1 MSGPLRLIE
10 VAHASNTGRV
20 RTHNEDRYLARPPLL
35 AVADGMGGAK
45 AGEVAAQITVETLA
59 ALDATATPGDLRDA
73 IIEAN
78 TRIRSAADDDTARA
92 GMGTT
97 ATAALIGGEQVTLM
111 HVGDSRGYLYRAG
124 ELRQLTDDH
133 SVVAEMVRQGQLL
146 PEEAERHTSRNIIT
160 RALGA
165 EPTVEVDEV
174 RVPLYAGDMILLCSD
189 GLSSLVRDVEIAHTI
204 AQSSDARRAVDALV
218 TAALERGGT
227 DNITVVL
234 ARFDGPDAPAED
246 ATGQLTAVGEQTQ
259 PLRIPPS
266 PPVTAPKATRT
277 PVVLEPTALGRR
289 ARMRRTLGL
298 TAVGLLLLGAFG
310 TWIGSRTYFVDG
322 APGHTVQVSH
332 GAPVEIGPL
341 TLFATWGDTGIAAT
355 AVTAVDPTA
364 LGRSA
369 RGQGDAVRHAVDL
382 IWRFGLPTIPEIT
395 VPPPPAKPAR
405 TPTPTGGR

>member
-10 VAHASNTGRV
+10 VAHASDTGRV
-20 RTHNEDRYLARPPLL
+20 RTHNEDRYLASPPLL

-59 ALDATATPGDLRDA
+59 ALDVTATPGDLRDA

-78 TRIRSAADDDTARA
+78 TRIRSAADDDTERA

-97 ATAALIGGEQVTLM
+97 ATAALIGVEQVTLM

-124 ELRQLTDDH
+124 ELRQLTNDH

-165 EPTVEVDEV
+165 EATVEVDEV

-204 AQSSDARRAVDALV
+204 AESSDARRAVDALV
-218 TAALERGGT
+218 ATALERGGT

-234 ARFDGPDAPAED
+234 ARFDGPDAPAGD
-246 ATGQLTAVGEQTQ
+246 VTGQLAVVGEQTQ
-259 PLRIPPS
+259 PLRIPEQ
-266 PPVTAPKATRT
+266 PVTAHKAMRT

-341 TLFATWGDTGIAAT
+341 ALFATWGDTGVAAT

-395 VPPPPAKPAR
+395 VPPTPAKPAR